1 MPIKKSLKRGM
12 DGTKKLTG
20 IKEDSLNSGCSICP
34 NMAASAAIE
43 PIEAASTLFNN
54 GLVSCTTIGTPIS
67 TISTV
72 STAAKNSSS
81 SRKLSFP

>member
-20 IKEDSLNSGCSICP
+20 IKEDSLNSGCFICL

-54 GLVSCTTIGTPIS
+54 GLV
-67 TISTV
+67 
-72 STAAKNSSS
+72 
-81 SRKLSFP
+81 